1 CCCACHASSLC
12 PCALVM
18 PPRRPRSP
26 TRSRWCRLGGG
37 TTGNYFLPSAN
48 IPPGPSQEAEKMRP
62 GGHNGW
68 RCSEVAISY
77 IREGCNPIHPL
88 CDPLLPTNESL
99 GHEVL
104 TRLQSESSFCSPI
117 N

>member
-1 CCCACHASSLC
+1 APNELRTEAAAEFAAAGSTRPSCCCACHASSLC

-77 IREGCNPIHPL
+77 IREVGI
-88 CDPLLPTNESL
+88 
-99 GHEVL
+99 VL
-104 TRLQSESSFCSPI
+104 LQS
-117 N
+117 NQLN